1 MIQPGSLD
9 TIVVIPTYNEAGN
22 IENLLLEVL
31 ALNNS
36 IGCIVVDDDS
46 VDGTPKIVR
55 TLDER
60 FSSRIDLVVRRQ
72 ERGRATAGIRGHQEA
87 IKIKPAYV
95 IEMDAD
101 YSHDPKYIG
110 IFLREISDCDVV
122 VGSRFV
128 PGGKDSERG
137 VFRRCVSILSGYVFR
152 LILGIKVRDIGSGF
166 KLYRREVLESLPWQE
181 FLSSGIAISMEEI
194 FRIARKGYRI
204 KEVAII
210 FRARHAGY
218 SKVRWKDFIE
228 PLKISIQLA
237 IALGRG

>member
-22 IENLLLEVL
+22 IESLILELL
-31 ALNNS
+31 ALNDS

-46 VDGTPKIVR
+46 VDGTSTIVR
-55 TLDER
+55 TLAER
-60 FSSRIDLVVRRQ
+60 FSGRINLVVRNQ
-72 ERGRATAGIRGHQEA
+72 KRGRATAGIRGHQEA
-87 IKIKPAYV
+87 IKLKPTYV
-95 IEMDAD
+95 VEMDAD
-101 YSHDPKYIG
+101 FSHDPKYIE
-110 IFLREISDCDVV
+110 IFLCEISDCDVV

-137 VFRRCVSILSGYVFR
+137 VFRRCVSVLSGHVFR
-152 LILGIKVRDIGSGF
+152 LVLGIKVKDIGSGF
-166 KLYRREVLESLPWQE
+166 KLYRRGVLESLPWQE
-181 FLSSGIAISMEEI
+181 FLSSGLAISMEEI

-210 FRARHAGY
+210 FRDRQAGY
-218 SKVRWKDFIE
+218 SKVRWKDFLE
-228 PLKISIQLA
+228 PLKVSLQLV